1 MRREPQAPPSMAG
14 NVFGDTLPLAVR
26 YAEILSSAGVE
37 RGLLGPREAER
48 IWDRHLLNCAG
59 VASLVP
65 PESVACDVG
74 SGAGLPG
81 LVVAILRP
89 DVRMILLDPLLR
101 RTRFLE
107 ECVSELSL
115 PNVAVQ
121 RGRAE
126 ELAGQLAV
134 DVVLARAVAPLERLA
149 TWTLPLLRPG
159 GQLLAMKGDAARAEL
174 AGVES
179 ALRKLGADHWELLKL
194 SVRDLGQQ
202 TFVVRVSVGVPAG
215 VHRRGSRQP
224 GGG

>member
-1 MRREPQAPPSMAG
+1 MAG
-14 NVFGDTLPLAVR
+14 SVFGDRLPLAVR
-26 YAEILSSAGVE
+26 YAELLCSAGVE

-59 VASLVP
+59 VAPLVP
-65 PESVACDVG
+65 PKSLACDVG

-81 LVVAILRP
+81 LVVAMLRS
-89 DVRMILLDPLLR
+89 DVQMILLEPLLR

-107 ECVSELSL
+107 ECVAELSL
-115 PNVAVQ
+115 PNVIVQ

-126 ELAGQLAV
+126 EAAGLLSV

-149 TWTLPLLRPG
+149 SWTLPLLRPG
-159 GQLLAMKGDAARAEL
+159 GQLLAMKGNTARAEL
-174 AGVES
+174 AGAEP
-179 ALRKLGADHWELLKL
+179 ALRKLGADHWELLEL
-194 SVRDLGQQ
+194 SAQDVGQH

-215 VHRRGSRQP
+215 VSRRGSRQS